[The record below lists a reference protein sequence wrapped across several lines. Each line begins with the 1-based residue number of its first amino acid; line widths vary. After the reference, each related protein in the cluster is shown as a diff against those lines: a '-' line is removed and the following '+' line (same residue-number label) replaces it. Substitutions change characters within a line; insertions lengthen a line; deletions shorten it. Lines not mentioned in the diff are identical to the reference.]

1 MKGILLKDLYVYLK
15 AGRYLVFLSLI
26 YCIIAAG
33 GSNTFFASCGVL
45 FLAMTPITV
54 MGYDERSKWDQ
65 YAVMLPYSRQDMV
78 LSKYLLA
85 IIGIVIALLVYVG
98 ASFLFLL
105 AGKEISMKEVFR
117 MAFFNLS
124 GSLIYIAMNLPIMF
138 RFGVERGRIGFLA
151 LTALLVGAMVSL
163 GFIASAAEEAAFQI
177 PVWKIT
183 AAVFVL
189 SAVMFV
195 VSIAVSKAI
204 FEKREL

>member
-15 AGRYLVFLSLI
+15 GGRYLVFLSLL
-26 YCIIAAG
+26 YCIMAAG
-33 GSNTFFASCGVL
+33 GSNTFFLSCGVL

-65 YAVMLPYSRQDMV
+65 YAVMLPYSRQNLV

-85 IIGIVIALLVYVG
+85 FIGIMIALLVYVG

-105 AGKEISMKEVFR
+105 AGREISMAGVFQ
-117 MAFFNLS
+117 MVSINLCGALFYVS
-124 GSLIYIAMNLPIMF
+124 INLPIMF

-151 LTALLVGAMVSL
+151 LTALLVGGIVAL
-163 GFIASAAEEAAFQI
+163 GVIASDMEAAFQI